1 VISGPLEDE
10 DLLRFA
16 TFYLRSDL
24 VRYFM
29 VTQVYQLLSDRD
41 RVSLKDIEQFPF
53 YPPERHADP
62 AKARRIVGEVAEIS
76 RRLEQCD
83 DFARPRAWDKSRAKV
98 EKLIKDYFDLPHDA
112 QAIVEET
119 VDVILP
125 ATRPYGMSRVY
136 ELAMERVSDN
146 VAKHYANALQSE
158 LNAWRDASDGEG
170 SFDVN
175 VYYTEVRHAGAL
187 AIAQVNLH
195 KKAESKPTGQQA
207 NLMVDAILRELKE
220 SQLLTIE
227 LQERMHFVPDT
238 LIVSGNTAY
247 LIKPV
252 AQRLWLRRQA
262 RRDAAR
268 IVSATTGNC

>member
-1 VISGPLEDE
+1 
-10 DLLRFA
+10 
-16 TFYLRSDL
+16 
-24 VRYFM
+24 M

-53 YPPERHADP
+53 YLPERHADP
-62 AKARRIVGEVAEIS
+62 AKARQIVGEVAEIS

-83 DFARPRAWDKSRAKV
+83 DFVRPDAWDESRTTV
-98 EKLIKDYFDLPHDA
+98 EKLIKDYFDLPRDA
-112 QAIVEET
+112 QAIVKET

-136 ELAMERVSDN
+136 ELAMERLSDA
-146 VAKHYANALQSE
+146 VAKHYAKALQNE
-158 LNAWRDASDGEG
+158 LNAWRDSGDGEG

-175 VYYTEVRHAGAL
+175 VYYTEVQHAGAL
-187 AIAQVNLH
+187 AVAQVNLH

-207 NLMVDAILRELKE
+207 NLVVDTILRELKE
-220 SQLLTIE
+220 AQLLTIE

-252 AQRLWLRRQA
+252 TQRLWLRRQA